1 MSNEHTFEIRDLRNG
16 DWYWIHKA
24 VINEYTSKVGATGI
38 IVYSFLASM
47 TDNNQ
52 RCFPS
57 QKYIADKL
65 GYSRA
70 TVNKA
75 LKRLKDNGLICVEK
89 ASRYHCVYHL
99 LKVRCQALKKLEQ
112 KGEAGETQVST
123 RGNSGVIYF
132 DTNDNKITRNI
143 NNIDNDNKKISEH
156 KKEFTPKTREEL
168 LAFDLSEALNDH
180 KGLALYISYARRFPE
195 SLLRQTLGEVMEIPQ
210 ERIKKSRAAL
220 FNHLISNHD
229 KANKNYRD

>member
-70 TVNKA
+70 TVNRA
-75 LKRLKDNGLICVEK
+75 MKRMEENGLIRIEK
-89 ASRYHCVYHL
+89 RSRYHCAYHL
-99 LKVRCQALKKLEQ
+99 LKIRCNTD
-112 KGEAGETQVST
+112 ETQMSH

-143 NNIDNDNKKISEH
+143 NDIDNEDKKMIEH
-156 KKEFTPKTREEL
+156 KREFIPSTREEL
-168 LAFDLSEALNDH
+168 LALDLADALNDH
-180 KGLALYISYARRFPE
+180 KGLSLYISYARRFPE
-195 SLLRQTLGEVMEIPQ
+195 SLLRQTLGEVSEIPTEQ
-210 ERIKKSRAAL
+210 IRKSRAAL
-220 FNHLISNHD
+220 FNYLISKHD
-229 KANKNYRD
+229 KTNKNYRD

>member
-1 MSNEHTFEIRDLRNG
+1 MPKEQRFEIRDLRDGN
-16 DWYWIHKA
+16 WYWIHKS
-24 VINEYTSKVGATGI
+24 VIQEYAREIGAIGI
-38 IVYSFLASM
+38 AVYSFLAVMADSS
-47 TDNNQ
+47 Q
-52 RCFPS
+52 ACFPS
-57 QKYIADKL
+57 QKYIGDKL

-75 LKRLKDNGLICVEK
+75 LKRLEMNGLIIISK
-89 ASRYHCVYHL
+89 PSRDHCVYHL
-99 LKVRCQALKKLEQ
+99 LKVRCK
-112 KGEAGETQVST
+112 AGETQVSS

-180 KGLALYISYARRFPE
+180 NGLALYISYARRFPE

-229 KANKNYRD
+229 KTNKNYRD

>member
-1 MSNEHTFEIRDLRNG
+1 MPNEHTFEIRDLRNG

-24 VINEYTSKVGATGI
+24 VINDYTQKIGATGV

-75 LKRLKDNGLICVEK
+75 LKRLKDNGLIGIERN
-89 ASRYHCVYHL
+89 RYHCIYRL
-99 LKVRCQALKKLEQ
+99 LRIRCKAD
-112 KGEAGETQVST
+112 ETQMSH
-123 RGNSGVIYF
+123 RGNSGVLYF
-132 DTNDNKITRNI
+132 DTNDNKRRTKRL
-143 NNIDNDNKKISEH
+143 SVA
-156 KKEFTPKTREEL
+156 T
-168 LAFDLSEALNDH
+168 FD
-180 KGLALYISYARRFPE
+180 R
-195 SLLRQTLGEVMEIPQ
+195 
-210 ERIKKSRAAL
+210 
-220 FNHLISNHD
+220 
-229 KANKNYRD
+229 

>member
-24 VINEYTSKVGATGI
+24 VINDYTSKVGATGI
-38 IVYSFLASM
+38 IVYSFLASL

-75 LKRLKDNGLICVEK
+75 LKRLKDNGLISVEK
-89 ASRYHCVYHL
+89 ASRYHCIYRL
-99 LKVRCQALKKLEQ
+99 LKVRYKAD
-112 KGEAGETQVST
+112 ETQV
-123 RGNSGVIYF
+123 
-132 DTNDNKITRNI
+132 
-143 NNIDNDNKKISEH
+143 
-156 KKEFTPKTREEL
+156 
-168 LAFDLSEALNDH
+168 
-180 KGLALYISYARRFPE
+180 
-195 SLLRQTLGEVMEIPQ
+195 
-210 ERIKKSRAAL
+210 
-220 FNHLISNHD
+220 
-229 KANKNYRD
+229 